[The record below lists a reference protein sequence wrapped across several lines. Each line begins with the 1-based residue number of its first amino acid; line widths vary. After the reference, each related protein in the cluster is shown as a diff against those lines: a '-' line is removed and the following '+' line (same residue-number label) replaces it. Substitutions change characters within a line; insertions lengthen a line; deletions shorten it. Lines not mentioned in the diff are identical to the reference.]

1 MIFESR
7 HNLTNSSD
15 LAPRIRS
22 SRYQCGTA
30 DPPSHSDE
38 EPDYQLRK
46 SIGGLTTSNIEL
58 TPLCGGQLR
67 YLSIHLSARR
77 GPRHHTRELVR
88 EHVAMG
94 SSLHPGYSNP
104 LPRESLPQE
113 AAFATDRRVVKLEIR
128 DNRASIVIE
137 QAGGYVASEVIVVL
151 RDESAARSVGGIE
164 RRP

>member
-22 SRYQCGTA
+22 SRYQCSTA
-30 DPPSHSDE
+30 DPSPHSDE

-58 TPLCGGQLR
+58 SPLCGGQLR
-67 YLSIHLSARR
+67 YLSIHLSAGR

-104 LPRESLPQE
+104 LPRESARE

-151 RDESAARSVGGIE
+151 RYESAARSVGGIE